1 MRPATE
7 LRPSP
12 SPRWRRQRRTTL
24 TRPRLRYT
32 SALAAAFPGI
42 GKATLSSPSTL
53 LPIPGSSAERLWAS
67 HLLTT
72 AFPDFTF
79 PPLEGGERF
88 SFAAAAS
95 AAWSP
100 NKAERERAAEECHI
114 TLETG
119 GDLTPGFIEGFASEV
134 TSTVAVVGAGIP
146 GAQSTRGMVA
156 SDRALREPS
165 G

>member
-1 MRPATE
+1 MSWKAEGQCDP
-7 LRPSP
+7 
-12 SPRWRRQRRTTL
+12 QRRS
-24 TRPRLRYT
+24 PK
-32 SALAAAFPGI
+32 LA
-42 GKATLSSPSTL
+42 
-53 LPIPGSSAERLWAS
+53 
-67 HLLTT
+67 HQ
-72 AFPDFTF
+72 
-79 PPLEGGERF
+79 GERF